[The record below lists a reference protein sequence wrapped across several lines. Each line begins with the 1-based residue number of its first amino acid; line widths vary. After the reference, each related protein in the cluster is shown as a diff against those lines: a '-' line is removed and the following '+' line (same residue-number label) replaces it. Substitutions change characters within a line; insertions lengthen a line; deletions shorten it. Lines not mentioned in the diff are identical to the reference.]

1 MCRSIFRVSIRQ
13 FMPPDPNSQIIEQ
26 LNTANNILIVLPQ
39 NPTADSLSAGLALR
53 LFFRKLEKEVTVVS
67 PTPLDPKYNFLEG
80 FGSVSNSL
88 SGGKNFVIEVSTKR
102 TQIEELSYHKE
113 SDHLAI
119 HIKPKQGEFK
129 ESDIT
134 FNTADYPYNLIIT
147 VGIASLDQLGNF
159 YTQNAEMFFKLP
171 IINIDYRANNEAYGQ
186 FNLIQLNST
195 STSEVIMDLI
205 VKFESNLIDG
215 DIATNLLTGI
225 ITETNSFQHTR
236 TTPETFIKAS
246 QLVGQG
252 ARQQQIISSLY
263 RTKTMSF
270 LKLWGRALARL
281 KQDNDVS
288 LVYTVITQNDF
299 QKSQASL
306 EEVEMVIPE
315 LTNQLKMARVF
326 LVLHELSESVT
337 AVYCQLP
344 SAISAQTIFGG
355 FELKHVTP
363 QIITFNV
370 PVSLSEAETTI
381 VKGLRDELVRLN
393 A

>member
-1 MCRSIFRVSIRQ
+1 
-13 FMPPDPNSQIIEQ
+13 MPPDPNSQIIEQ

>member
-1 MCRSIFRVSIRQ
+1 LCRSIFRVSIRQ